1 MFFKKN
7 KKEKEPQYYTSATNM
22 PVLNY
27 KVYYMSKLEKSMYFL
42 LAFLVGAAV
51 GYLFYGGLAKD
62 EYGNATMAT
71 YILDFIVCVGVG
83 GFAGKFLYQFV
94 RKLYRKRMLKS

>member
-27 KVYYMSKLEKSMYFL
+27 KVYYMSKLEKSIYFL

-71 YILDFIVCVGVG
+71 YILDFIVS
-83 GFAGKFLYQFV
+83 FV
-94 RKLYRKRMLKS
+94 